1 MKPSITTCTGDL
13 GLSSTSVLKNQ
24 KKNSPIFEILG
35 TIDELNSIIGICI
48 CYSSNIIVEQFK
60 IIQNVLFDIGSF
72 ISTDSPP
79 NQYVSDFESFLSKWG
94 VEHEKHLDDLSNFI
108 LPGGCVSSAH
118 IHHARTVCRRCERVL
133 VSDFLT
139 DEPNNDGKVYIK
151 ILNRLSDYLF
161 IAARYENHINNK
173 KDEIWIKIK

>member
-24 KKNSPIFEILG
+24 KKNSPVFEILG

-72 ISTDSPP
+72 ISTNSPP
-79 NQYVSDFESFLSKWG
+79 NQYVSDFESFILKWD
-94 VEHEKHLDDLSNFI
+94 VEHEKLFDELSNFV
-108 LPGGCVSSAH
+108 LPGGRISSSH
-118 IHHARTVCRRCERVL
+118 IHHASIVIIVTKCSFEVNHMFIL
-133 VSDFLT
+133 SIHSSI
-139 DEPNNDGKVYIK
+139 NIK
-151 ILNRLSDYLF
+151 YF
-161 IAARYENHINNK
+161 IYK
-173 KDEIWIKIK
+173 